1 MTHRTSGLRRI
12 RWLALAAALSGCAVG
27 PNFKPPPPPSVT
39 GYTPQPLPPQT
50 ASAPIAGGE
59 VQRFVAGMDIPGQWW
74 TLFHSPALNELV
86 EQALKNNPSVRA
98 AQAAL
103 RQANEN
109 VKAQRGSYF
118 PTVQAGYNVTR
129 EKNAVGT
136 LAPTLS
142 SGAELFTLHT
152 AQVNVSYVLDL
163 FGANRRQVESLQAL
177 ADAQRYELAGTYL
190 TLSSNVVA
198 AAVQEASLRAQV
210 TATQDIVQSGRES
223 LAILRHQLEIGAIAQ
238 LDVMAQE
245 SALAAS
251 EATLPALQKQLAQQD
266 DLLAILTGRFP
277 ADAAVAQFSLADLQL
292 PQDLPLS
299 VPSKLVRQRP
309 DVLQAEAQLH
319 AASAQVGVAIADL
332 LPQIAITAQAGGA
345 STSVASLLASGN
357 TFWSAGAN
365 LTQTLFAGGAL
376 WHHKLAADAA
386 LDQAGEQYR
395 SVVLAA
401 FQNVADTLQAL
412 ELDADGVRA
421 TQRAEAAAATSLTA
435 TRRNVEIG
443 AVGYLALL
451 SAEQAYQQA
460 ALNLAQA
467 LANRYADTAA
477 LFQALGG
484 GWWSQQVASAD
495 EQRPRRASN

>member
-1 MTHRTSGLRRI
+1 
-12 RWLALAAALSGCAVG
+12 
-27 PNFKPPPPPSVT
+27 
-39 GYTPQPLPPQT
+39 
-50 ASAPIAGGE
+50 
-59 VQRFVAGMDIPGQWW
+59 
-74 TLFHSPALNELV
+74 
-86 EQALKNNPSVRA
+86 
-98 AQAAL
+98 
-103 RQANEN
+103 
-109 VKAQRGSYF
+109 
-118 PTVQAGYNVTR
+118 
-129 EKNAVGT
+129 

-210 TATQDIVQSGRES
+210 AATQDIVQSGRES

-277 ADAAVAQFSLADLQL
+277 ADAAVPEFSLADLQL

-345 STSVASLLASGN
+345 STSVATLLASGN

-365 LTQTLFAGGAL
+365 LTQTLFAGGTL

-421 TQRAEAAAATSLTA
+421 TQRAQAAAATSLTA

-484 GWWSQQVASAD
+484 GWWSQQVASVD
-495 EQRPRRASN
+495 EQRPRPPR